1 MDNGKMAGPVIG
13 IFGTLA
19 MFAISI
25 VLFLLG
31 HFYIVNGLMVGF
43 LPFLMMISAGY
54 SEAVCWGVYGLI
66 VLVSVVLQLNFKVAR
81 IVFGIISSAGFC
93 LNFIQNKSEQIHI
106 GNFYFLHDI
115 FNIIRSGTAVAD
127 NYKQTSDIFRKFHSI
142 RHDIYRR
149 CINNNHGILF

>member
-1 MDNGKMAGPVIG
+1 MDTGNMAGAVIG

-43 LPFLMMISAGY
+43 LPFLMMTSAGY

-66 VLVSVVLQLNFKVAR
+66 ILVSVVLQLNFKLAR
-81 IVFGIISSAGFC
+81 IVFGIISCGVVSLFIWDKYKELIWQKQLIYIGIGIVATGL
-93 LNFIQNKSEQIHI
+93 LN
-106 GNFYFLHDI
+106 
-115 FNIIRSGTAVAD
+115 AVG
-127 NYKQTSDIFRKFHSI
+127 YCRE
-142 RHDIYRR
+142 
-149 CINNNHGILF
+149 

>member
-1 MDNGKMAGPVIG
+1 MDNGRMAGAVIG

-43 LPFLMMISAGY
+43 LPFLMMTSAGY

-66 VLVSVVLQLNFKVAR
+66 ILISVILQLNFKVAR
-81 IVFGIISSAGFC
+81 IVFGVISCGVVSLFIWDKYKDVAVKTQLIYIGIGIVITGLLNIAGYC
-93 LNFIQNKSEQIHI
+93 RE
-106 GNFYFLHDI
+106 
-115 FNIIRSGTAVAD
+115 D
-127 NYKQTSDIFRKFHSI
+127 N
-142 RHDIYRR
+142 
-149 CINNNHGILF
+149 

>member
-1 MDNGKMAGPVIG
+1 MNNGKMAGAVIG

-43 LPFLMMISAGY
+43 LPFLMMTSAGY

-81 IVFGIISSAGFC
+81 IVFGIISCGVVSLFIWDKYKEAALKTQSLYIGIGVVITGM
-93 LNFIQNKSEQIHI
+93 LNFAGYCRE
-106 GNFYFLHDI
+106 YE
-115 FNIIRSGTAVAD
+115 
-127 NYKQTSDIFRKFHSI
+127 
-142 RHDIYRR
+142 
-149 CINNNHGILF
+149 

>member
-1 MDNGKMAGPVIG
+1 MDNGKMAGAVIG

-31 HFYIVNGLMVGF
+31 HFYIVNGLIVGF

-66 VLVSVVLQLNFKVAR
+66 ILVSVVLQLNFKVAR
-81 IVFGIISSAGFC
+81 IVFGIISCGVVSLFIWDKYKDFNLRTQLVYIGIGIAVTGF
-93 LNFIQNKSEQIHI
+93 LNLI
-106 GNFYFLHDI
+106 GYE
-115 FNIIRSGTAVAD
+115 RE
-127 NYKQTSDIFRKFHSI
+127 
-142 RHDIYRR
+142 
-149 CINNNHGILF
+149 

>member
-1 MDNGKMAGPVIG
+1 MDNGKMAGAVIG

-25 VLFLLG
+25 ILFLLG

-43 LPFLMMISAGY
+43 LPFLMMTSAGY

-81 IVFGIISSAGFC
+81 IVFGIISCGVVS
-93 LNFIQNKSEQIHI
+93 LLIWDK
-106 GNFYFLHDI
+106 
-115 FNIIRSGTAVAD
+115 
-127 NYKQTSDIFRKFHSI
+127 YKELIWQKQLI
-142 RHDIYRR
+142 
-149 CINNNHGILF
+149 

>member
-1 MDNGKMAGPVIG
+1 MDNGKMAFSAIG
-13 IFGTLA
+13 ILSSLA
-19 MFAISI
+19 LLAISI

-81 IVFGIISSAGFC
+81 IVFGIISCGVVSLFIWDKYKELIWQKQLIYIGIGIVATGL
-93 LNFIQNKSEQIHI
+93 LN
-106 GNFYFLHDI
+106 
-115 FNIIRSGTAVAD
+115 AVG
-127 NYKQTSDIFRKFHSI
+127 YCRE
-142 RHDIYRR
+142 
-149 CINNNHGILF
+149 

>member
-1 MDNGKMAGPVIG
+1 MDNGKMAGAVIG

-43 LPFLMMISAGY
+43 LPFLMMTSAGY

-66 VLVSVVLQLNFKVAR
+66 ILVSVVLQLNFKVAR
-81 IVFGIISSAGFC
+81 IVFGIISCGVVSLFIWDKYKELIWQKQLIYIGIGIVATGL
-93 LNFIQNKSEQIHI
+93 LN
-106 GNFYFLHDI
+106 
-115 FNIIRSGTAVAD
+115 AVG
-127 NYKQTSDIFRKFHSI
+127 YCRE
-142 RHDIYRR
+142 
-149 CINNNHGILF
+149 

>member
-1 MDNGKMAGPVIG
+1 MDNGKMAGAVIG

-31 HFYIVNGLMVGF
+31 HFYIVNGLIVGF

-66 VLVSVVLQLNFKVAR
+66 ILVSVVLQLNFKVAR
-81 IVFGIISSAGFC
+81 IVFGIISCGVVSLFIWDKYKDVALKTQLMYIGIGIVITGLLNIAGYC
-93 LNFIQNKSEQIHI
+93 REV
-106 GNFYFLHDI
+106 D
-115 FNIIRSGTAVAD
+115 
-127 NYKQTSDIFRKFHSI
+127 
-142 RHDIYRR
+142 
-149 CINNNHGILF
+149 

>member
-1 MDNGKMAGPVIG
+1 MDNGKMAGAVIG

-54 SEAVCWGVYGLI
+54 SEAVCWSVYGWI
-66 VLVSVVLQLNFKVAR
+66 ILVSVVLQLNFKLAR
-81 IVFGIISSAGFC
+81 IVFGIISCGVVSLFIWDKYKELIWQKQLIYIGIGIVATGL
-93 LNFIQNKSEQIHI
+93 LN
-106 GNFYFLHDI
+106 
-115 FNIIRSGTAVAD
+115 AVG
-127 NYKQTSDIFRKFHSI
+127 YCRE
-142 RHDIYRR
+142 
-149 CINNNHGILF
+149 

>member
-1 MDNGKMAGPVIG
+1 MDNGKMAGVVIG

-43 LPFLMMISAGY
+43 LSFLMMISAGY

-81 IVFGIISSAGFC
+81 IVFGIISCGVVSLFIWDKYKEMIWQKQLIYIVIGIVVTGL
-93 LNFIQNKSEQIHI
+93 LN
-106 GNFYFLHDI
+106 
-115 FNIIRSGTAVAD
+115 AVA
-127 NYKQTSDIFRKFHSI
+127 Y
-142 RHDIYRR
+142 YREE
-149 CINNNHGILF
+149 